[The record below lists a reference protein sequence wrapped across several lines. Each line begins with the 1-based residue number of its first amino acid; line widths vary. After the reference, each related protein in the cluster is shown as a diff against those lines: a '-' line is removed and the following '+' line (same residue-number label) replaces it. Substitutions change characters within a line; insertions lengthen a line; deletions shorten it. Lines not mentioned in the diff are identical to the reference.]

1 MPLPASAGQGEDA
14 LKSFQRAAAEA
25 ESPRVKADA
34 WNNVGNVLLAGQ
46 DAQGAVQAYMNSL
59 RLDPTD
65 ADTRYNLALAKA
77 LLQDQQEQEQQQD
90 GEQQQGGQQQQGGEE
105 QERPVG
111 IQPEDAERI
120 LDLLERNEAALRAKL
135 QAQENA
141 KRRKAK
147 RQKIEKDW

>member
-1 MPLPASAGQGEDA
+1 MLPE
-14 LKSFQRAAAEA
+14 
-25 ESPRVKADA
+25 
-34 WNNVGNVLLAGQ
+34 LLLHA
-46 DAQGAVQAYMNSL
+46 
-59 RLDPTD
+59 P
-65 ADTRYNLALAKA
+65 
-77 LLQDQQEQEQQQD
+77 
-90 GEQQQGGQQQQGGEE
+90 QQGDGQQQSGEM
-105 QERPVG
+105 QENPDG